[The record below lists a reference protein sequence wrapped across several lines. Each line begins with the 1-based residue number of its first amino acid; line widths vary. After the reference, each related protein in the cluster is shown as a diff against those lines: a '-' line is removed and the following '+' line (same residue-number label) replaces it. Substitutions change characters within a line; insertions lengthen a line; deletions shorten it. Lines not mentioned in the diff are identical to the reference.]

1 MEDNLSKAHQIG
13 LLAYQLGYET
23 WSEYSTA
30 VISTAALS
38 GAIVVAYLSR
48 NYIEKTLYTV
58 RSYAYGTALYLH
70 HRGNKMSQMRR
81 DKFLDDIAMEAVSD
95 RFEEM
100 ALKGE
105 ITYADKTRAY
115 RRFGI
120 KFRLYDLIPT
130 RTVEAVKAG
139 IRLRLERK
147 VHAPVPLPSEEE
159 QETET
164 SQKVTMLSK
173 LLESRKAA

>member
-1 MEDNLSKAHQIG
+1 MEEVSKVHEIG
-13 LLAYQLGYET
+13 LLAYQLGQET
-23 WSEYSTA
+23 LVQYGTA
-30 VISTAALS
+30 IFVAVSLS
-38 GAIVVAYLSR
+38 GAAMVAYFGRGYL
-48 NYIEKTLYTV
+48 EKTMHTV
-58 RSYAYGTALYLH
+58 KSYAHGTALYLH
-70 HRGNKMSQMRR
+70 HRGNKMSQIKR

-120 KFRLYDLIPT
+120 KYKLYDIIPT

-147 VHAPVPLPSEEE
+147 VHAPVPLPTEEPV
-159 QETET
+159 
-164 SQKVTMLSK
+164 SQKVTMLSR
-173 LLESRKAA
+173 LRNSRKAA

>member
-1 MEDNLSKAHQIG
+1 MEDEVHQIG
-13 LLAYQLGYET
+13 LLAYHLGYET
-23 WSEYSTA
+23 WNQYSTA
-30 VISTAALS
+30 IIGAVTLS
-38 GAIVVAYLSR
+38 GAAVAVYLGR
-48 NYIEKTLYTV
+48 GYFEKAMYTV
-58 RSYAYGTALYLH
+58 KSYAHGTALYLH
-70 HRGNKMSQMRR
+70 HRGNKMSHIKR

-120 KFRLYDLIPT
+120 KFRLYDIIPT

-147 VHAPVPLPSEEE
+147 VHAPVQLPSEVK
-159 QETET
+159 QEMEV

-173 LLESRKAA
+173 LLQSKKAA